1 MAEVRLKIGDMVHT
15 LGGRDGRIAEFSHD
29 TKKAKVK
36 FVFGSNHGWYPVE
49 DCQLVQS
56 PLERQAAAPSS
67 TEAYPVG
74 KILTNVAGEMVKVIS
89 QWKEVVKLQY
99 LEVDGRVAET
109 VPKGEPFT
117 LSEQD
122 VHHWL
127 LKWLKPGDVVELHDG
142 RIAILR
148 EIRLNGQIPESEQ
161 REYHLGIR
169 FASENPL
176 AKSVGTV
183 YAESIKSKSTAPVAE
198 AFRILAEPGSAN
210 ELQRTIDSLRTEV
223 TLLHRENDN
232 LKASPPQPSPQA
244 GREQSV
250 ELTEAIE
257 DAAKS
262 KAALADAEN
271 RIRNLE
277 DKNRRQ
283 SKMLSE
289 ASAALPNPIPQ
300 PLPHSNGEGEKH
312 VMTLVTIAGS
322 IGFGNIEVPT
332 GYQVAAIT
340 TEFVPVPGTPQIYRF
355 VHLIGCG
362 DSNHPKYEEK
372 TERIPVVDDAP
383 MNSFEAALK
392 GGLMPE
398 DVIAVGNEQ
407 VMALAREA
415 ARIRRDDYQPVP
427 MMLSG
432 GES

>member
-15 LGGRDGRIAEFSHD
+15 PGGRDGRIAEFSHD

-56 PLERQAAAPSS
+56 PLERQTAAPNS

-183 YAESIKSKSTAPVAE
+183 YAESIKSKATAPVAE
-198 AFRILAEPGSAN
+198 AFRILAEPGNPN

-223 TLLHRENDN
+223 TLLHRQVDN
-232 LKASPPQPSPQA
+232 LKAGQTIPTPTLPTSGEGDYSDKLAQA
-244 GREQSV
+244 E
-250 ELTEAIE
+250 E
-257 DAAKS
+257 DAAKYA
-262 KAALADAEN
+262 AALLDAEN

-277 DKNRRQ
+277 DKNRQ
-283 SKMLSE
+283 QVKMLRE
-289 ASAALPNPIPQ
+289 ASAAMPNPTPSKSIQ
-300 PLPHSNGEGEKH
+300 EGKQ
-312 VMTLVTIAGS
+312 VIKTLVS
-322 IGFGNIEVPT
+322 IDNGNGFGDIVIPR
-332 GYQVAAIT
+332 GYQLAAIT
-340 TEFVPVPGTPQIYRF
+340 TETGANPAVYRY
-355 VHLIGCG
+355 VHVIGCG
-362 DSNHPKYEEK
+362 DSNHPTYEEK
-372 TERIPVVDDAP
+372 TERIPVMDDLP
-383 MNSFEAALK
+383 ENSFEAALK
-392 GGLMPE
+392 GGYAPE
-398 DVIAVGNEQ
+398 DVIAVGNER